1 MPTISQFC
9 LTCGEENLFDL
20 TEREVDQY
28 LNELN
33 LPPVEGY
40 SEVIQVPPDDCD
52 FCNMHYYGNL
62 EDEEWETL

>member
-20 TEREVDQY
+20 TESEVDQY
-28 LNELN
+28 LDELN

-62 EDEEWETL
+62 EDEGSHF